1 MFLDKDF
8 LLKNDFSKTLY
19 HEYAAKQP
27 IIDYHCH
34 LDPKEIYDDIRFE
47 NITQAWLYADHYK
60 WRLMRANGVPEA
72 LVTGDGSDYDKFVAF
87 AAACE
92 NAIGNAV
99 YVWTNLELKRL
110 FDIDEVLTVANAPII
125 WEKANKKITD
135 GTMSA
140 RQLIKSAQVKVICTT
155 DDPASELSYHQKLA
169 VDEKSFK
176 VYPTFRPDKA
186 FAIGTTEFVA
196 NVNELSEV
204 SNISVVTFSDFI
216 KVLEQRIDFFHQ
228 IGGRLS
234 DHGFTS
240 FPVKKAS
247 IETVEAIFE
256 KALQG
261 ELLTSDEIEYYA
273 TELMFNLMKMYRTKK
288 WTVQLHLQATRSNST
303 KLLNKV
309 GRDVGGDAISD
320 GVIESAVRKL
330 LDRVE
335 LDGGLPKTILYSL
348 NPKDHVPLIA
358 LMGAFQGEE
367 KGKLQYGSGW
377 WFNDTYSGM
386 RQQIINLA
394 ENGVLGNFVGM
405 LTDSRSFL
413 SYPRHE
419 YFRRILCEVV
429 SEWVEDG
436 QLPADH
442 QLIGPIIA
450 NIAYGNASTYF
461 DFELPKE
468 VRST

>member
-8 LLKNDFSKTLY
+8 LLKNDFAKTLY

-34 LDPKEIYDDIRFE
+34 LEPQEIYDDIQFE

-72 LVTGDGSDYDKFVAF
+72 LVAGDGSDYDKFVAF
-87 AAACE
+87 AEACE

-155 DDPASELSYHQKLA
+155 DDPASELSYHQKLS

-186 FAIGTTEFVA
+186 FAIGTPNFAENVAELA
-196 NVNELSEV
+196 NVSGLTV
-204 SNISVVTFSDFI
+204 HTFADFVQ
-216 KVLEQRIDFFHQ
+216 VLKQRIDFFHSH
-228 IGGRLS
+228 GGRIS
-234 DHGFTS
+234 DHGFNP
-240 FPVKKAS
+240 FPAKQAP
-247 IETVEAIFE
+247 IETVEAIFA
-256 KALQG
+256 KGLRGAAL
-261 ELLTSDEIEYYA
+261 TADEVEFYSS
-273 TELMFNLMKMYRTKK
+273 ELMFHLMQLYQDKD

-303 KLLNKV
+303 KLLKEV
-309 GRDVGGDAISD
+309 GTDVGGDAIAD
-320 GVIESAVRKL
+320 GFIEASVQSL
-330 LDRVE
+330 FNRVE
-335 LDGGLPKTILYSL
+335 LACGLPKTILYSL
-348 NPKDHVPLIA
+348 NPKDHIPLIA
-358 LMGAFQGEE
+358 LMGAFQGGQ

-450 NIAYGNASTYF
+450 KVAYGNASTYF
-461 DFELPKE
+461 DFELPEE
-468 VRST
+468 VRSL